1 MSSAK
6 GINRILE
13 DVRGL
18 DINNLGAWP
27 RWVYVICTVHLVA
40 AVVYG
45 GFHYFIKP
53 QQAEL
58 KQAEARELDLRK
70 EFEKKQRKVAN
81 LDAYR
86 EQLVEMERRFG
97 TMLRQLPSKA
107 EIANLL
113 TDISHTRAAAGLEE
127 ELFQPMAEVPRDFY
141 AEVPNRMVV
150 VGNYHQL
157 ATFISGVSSMPR
169 IVTVHNVQI
178 SPASTV
184 KAAGN
189 DRTISLRMSL
199 IAKTYRYL
207 DESDMQGDM

>member
-27 RWVYVICTVHLVA
+27 RWVYVVCTVILVA
-40 AVVYG
+40 AVMYG

-58 KQAEARELDLRK
+58 RKSEARELDLRK

-86 EQLVEMERRFG
+86 EQLKEMERRFG

-178 SPASTV
+178 SPLNQEKVT
-184 KAAGN
+184 GN
-189 DRTISLRMSL
+189 DQTINLRMSL

-207 DESDMQGDM
+207 DESDMQEGL